1 MQEKFNV
8 LMLPHHTQMITLI
21 MFAIRTC
28 GVGPPSKLPKTMLAR
43 VGTGEGKSWI
53 IGMLAAFVAKR
64 GMQAHVIIDND
75 TLLERDYNMMS
86 GMFTKLRING
96 EKRQFDK
103 GGSVVYCSAID
114 VELFFLRT
122 MQESDKAIS
131 MKGTVMIVDEV
142 DSLIV
147 DEHVYRCFVDE

>member
-1 MQEKFNV
+1 
-8 LMLPHHTQMITLI
+8 
-21 MFAIRTC
+21 MFAIQVSY
-28 GVGPPSKLPKTMLAR
+28 GQSSHNKPKTMLAR

-64 GMQAHVIIDND
+64 GMRAHVIIDND
-75 TLLERDYNMMS
+75 TLLERDFNTMS
-86 GMFTKLRING
+86 GMFAKLKINC

-114 VELFFLRT
+114 VELYFLRT

-142 DSLIV
+142 DS
-147 DEHVYRCFVDE
+147 